1 MKRIRLIYCGVLAV
15 MALMLMTG
23 CKVPQDVAYFQD
35 LDAAAILENVKS
47 VPFKVK
53 AGDKLAIL
61 VKSKDPQISN
71 LFNLPVYSNRI
82 GQGGSLNGN
91 GAELRPYTGGGG
103 ESVADYTVTPEGTI
117 DFPVLGVLKIA
128 GMTRSEVAGFIKGE
142 IMGRQLA
149 KDVVVTVEFLNAGIS
164 VIGDV
169 SRPGRFDM
177 NRDDLTVLEA
187 ISLAG
192 DLMIT
197 GQRNNVKVLRKEN
210 GKIRTYVLDLT
221 DANSLTSSP
230 AYYLQ
235 QDDVIYV
242 EPNKMRKRSTT
253 VNGNNALSVSFWIS
267 VASLLTSVITTVAVF
282 INK

>member
-1 MKRIRLIYCGVLAV
+1 MKRIRLIYCGVLTV

>member
-1 MKRIRLIYCGVLAV
+1 MKRIRHIYRGVLAV
-15 MALMLMTG
+15 VALVLMTG
-23 CKVPQDVAYFQD
+23 CKVPQEVAYFQD
-35 LDAAAILENVKS
+35 VNTEMILDNVKS

-61 VKSKDPQISN
+61 VKSKDPRISS
-71 LFNLPVYSNRI
+71 LFNLPVYSSRI
-82 GQGGSLNGN
+82 GQGGSVNGN
-91 GAELRPYTGGGG
+91 GAELRSYTGGGS
-103 ESVADYTVTPEGTI
+103 ETVADYTVSPEGTI
-117 DFPVLGVLKIA
+117 DFPVLGVLHIA
-128 GMTRSEVAGFIKGE
+128 GMTRSEVAGYIKGE
-142 IMGRQLA
+142 IIGRQLA
-149 KDVVVTVEFLNAGIS
+149 KDPVVTVEFLNAGIS

-169 SRPGRFDM
+169 NNPGRFDM

-192 DLMIT
+192 DLAIT
-197 GQRNNVKVLRKEN
+197 GQRENIRVLRKEN
-210 GKIRTYVLDLT
+210 GKIRTYILDLT
-221 DANSLTSSP
+221 DAKNLTSSP

-267 VASLLTSVITTVAVF
+267 VASLLTSVTTTVAVF